1 MQRTLTLSLLAF
13 IGAPLLAQ
21 PTIEA
26 SENQPEIGDDITV
39 NTGAYTSAGAA
50 GNDQTYD
57 FSGLTSTGTRT
68 WTYID
73 PAVYPDAGT
82 LFPTANIAMTDGA
95 TDTTFFAMSGAAL
108 TVVGEDAALLGFGYT
123 APITQGPDHIRW
135 PASLGTNWSGPI
147 SATFDIDGVGTF
159 TRSGSYTAA
168 VDGAGTLI
176 LPGGT
181 SMAVIRV
188 RFTSTEV
195 NAGTLVTVTRKKEI
209 YSYHTR
215 FKAHPV
221 VRIIAD
227 SLSSNIGPSLNTLV
241 TEWLD
246 VTEVGIGETDALN
259 IDLAPNPAKEL
270 VVLTTE
276 RPVVAVELR
285 DAAGRL
291 VPTSSARIQGAR
303 VELGLAGLR
312 PGFYLVQVTAADGGR
327 ATRRLVVE

>member
-1 MQRTLTLSLLAF
+1 MHRTLTLSALAF
-13 IGAPLLAQ
+13 VAAPILAQ
-21 PTIEA
+21 PVIEA
-26 SENQPEIGDDITV
+26 SENQPEIGDAITV

-50 GNDQTYD
+50 GNGQTYD
-57 FSGLTSTGTRT
+57 FSGLTSAGTRT

-82 LFPTANIAMTDGA
+82 LFPTATIAMTDGA
-95 TDTTFFAMSGAAL
+95 TDTTFFAMSGTAL

-123 APITQGPDHIRW
+123 APLAQGPDHIRW
-135 PASLGTNWSGPI
+135 PATLGDSWSGPI
-147 SATFDIDGVGTF
+147 TANFDIDGVGPF
-159 TRSGSYTAA
+159 TRTGSYTAV
-168 VDGAGTLI
+168 VDGAGTLV

-181 SMAVIRV
+181 SMEVIRV
-188 RFTSTEV
+188 RFNSTEV

-227 SLSSNIGPSLNTLV
+227 SLTSNIGPSLNTLV

-246 VTEVGIGETDALN
+246 VTEVGMGERSLAFS
-259 IDLAPNPAKEL
+259 LAPNPAKEV

-276 RPVVAVELR
+276 RPVASVELR
-285 DAAGRL
+285 DAAGRAL
-291 VPTSSARIQGAR
+291 PVNAARIQGTR
-303 VELGLAGLR
+303 VELGLKGLR
-312 PGFYLVQVTAADGGR
+312 PGLYLVQVTAADGGR
-327 ATRRLVVE
+327 AARRLVVD

>member
-1 MQRTLTLSLLAF
+1 M
-13 IGAPLLAQ
+13 
-21 PTIEA
+21 
-26 SENQPEIGDDITV
+26 

-50 GNDQTYD
+50 GNNQTYD
-57 FSGLTSTGTRT
+57 FSTLTSAGTRT

-95 TDTTFFAMSGAAL
+95 TDTTFFAMSGSAL

-123 APITQGPDHIRW
+123 APIAQGPDHIRW

-159 TRSGSYTAA
+159 TRSGSYTAV
-168 VDGAGTLI
+168 VDGAGTLV

-181 SMAVIRV
+181 SMEVIRV
-188 RFTSTEV
+188 RFTSNEV

-246 VTEVGIGETDALN
+246 VTEVGIGEADALN

-291 VPTSSARIQGAR
+291 VPTSAARIQGTR

>member
-1 MQRTLTLSLLAF
+1 
-13 IGAPLLAQ
+13 
-21 PTIEA
+21 
-26 SENQPEIGDDITV
+26 
-39 NTGAYTSAGAA
+39 
-50 GNDQTYD
+50 
-57 FSGLTSTGTRT
+57 
-68 WTYID
+68 
-73 PAVYPDAGT
+73 
-82 LFPTANIAMTDGA
+82 
-95 TDTTFFAMSGAAL
+95 
-108 TVVGEDAALLGFGYT
+108 
-123 APITQGPDHIRW
+123 
-135 PASLGTNWSGPI
+135 
-147 SATFDIDGVGTF
+147 
-159 TRSGSYTAA
+159 
-168 VDGAGTLI
+168 
-176 LPGGT
+176 
-181 SMAVIRV
+181 V

-227 SLSSNIGPSLNTLV
+227 SLSSNIGPSLNTLA

-246 VTEVGIGETDALN
+246 VTEVGIGEDEGLSFN
-259 IDLAPNPAKEL
+259 LAPNPAKEL

-291 VPTSSARIQGAR
+291 VPTGAGRIQGTR